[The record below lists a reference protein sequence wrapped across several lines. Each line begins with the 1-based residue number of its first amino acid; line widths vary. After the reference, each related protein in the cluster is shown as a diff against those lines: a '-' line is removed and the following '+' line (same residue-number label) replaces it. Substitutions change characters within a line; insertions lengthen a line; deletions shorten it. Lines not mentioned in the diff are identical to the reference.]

1 MYIKKTQIGLLLIDF
16 FNFIYKK
23 KNSLAQLVKLM
34 VRNSLKSSLESK
46 VYNKIFISNSSMY
59 QMVLAILGSYAVQ
72 FYVPME
78 IIWPSLSTHF
88 HTSRSKLIAEYTF
101 RTLLVLVT
109 CKFSKLQS
117 FSFFF

>member
-1 MYIKKTQIGLLLIDF
+1 MKNVHF
-16 FNFIYKK
+16 FI
-23 KNSLAQLVKLM
+23 A
-34 VRNSLKSSLESK
+34 LES
-46 VYNKIFISNSSMY
+46 VD

-101 RTLLVLVT
+101 RTVLVLVT
-109 CKFSKLQS
+109 CKKLVS
-117 FSFFF
+117 LAHEIAKFGTD

>member
-1 MYIKKTQIGLLLIDF
+1 MLTFYCNRIID
-16 FNFIYKK
+16 
-23 KNSLAQLVKLM
+23 
-34 VRNSLKSSLESK
+34 
-46 VYNKIFISNSSMY
+46 

-101 RTLLVLVT
+101 RTVLVLVT
-109 CKFSKLQS
+109 CKKVSRTHEIAKF
-117 FSFFF
+117 